1 MIHADVPR
9 CNIEFPEVLSMDN
22 DEFQPRLEDCEN
34 FQQMMS
40 GTSGPLNWGD
50 LSSAEAHDLVW
61 SKTGSSPER

>member
-1 MIHADVPR
+1 
-9 CNIEFPEVLSMDN
+9 MDN

>member
-1 MIHADVPR
+1 
-9 CNIEFPEVLSMDN
+9 MDN

-50 LSSAEAHDLVW
+50 LSSAEAH
-61 SKTGSSPER
+61 SSCLHSTRSGLE